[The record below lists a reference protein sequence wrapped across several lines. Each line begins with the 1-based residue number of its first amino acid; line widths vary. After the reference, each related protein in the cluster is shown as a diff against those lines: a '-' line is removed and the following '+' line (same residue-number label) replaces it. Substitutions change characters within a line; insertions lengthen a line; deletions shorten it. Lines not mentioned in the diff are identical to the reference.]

1 MNRVIDYIR
10 RAGDRFRNKHGCF
23 DTKKDS
29 TNLRHAQWEAEAVQ
43 MRRMRQEHAVQQIQ
57 SSLSEFQRKPDTQV
71 INLRYELHDA
81 KNEEES

>member
-10 RAGDRFRNKHGCF
+10 EVGRQVRNKHGCF
-23 DTKKDS
+23 DTKRDA
-29 TNLRHAQWEAEAVQ
+29 TNLRHAQWDAEAVQ

-57 SSLSEFQRKPDTQV
+57 SSLSEFHRKPDTQV
-71 INLRYELHDA
+71 INLRYEHHDA